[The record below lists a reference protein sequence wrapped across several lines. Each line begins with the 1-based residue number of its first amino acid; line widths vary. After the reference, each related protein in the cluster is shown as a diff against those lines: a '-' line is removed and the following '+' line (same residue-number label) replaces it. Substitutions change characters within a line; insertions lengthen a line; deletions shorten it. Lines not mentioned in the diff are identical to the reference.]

1 MNENLTNKLEKIF
14 ENVNNWLF
22 FAEAKHEV
30 LIGIV
35 MVFIF
40 TLKDIIEIKNFKI
53 GLIMLILSL
62 MISTLSFF
70 SLIGNVPIFKIMNNK
85 NENNL
90 CFYIDI
96 INFKNI
102 NLDKILKNKYNM
114 DILEEII
121 MNSRICYSK
130 YILFKG
136 SVSFFLLAIIYFLL
150 KVLCNV
156 DVII

>member
-1 MNENLTNKLEKIF
+1 
-14 ENVNNWLF
+14 LF
-22 FAEAKHEV
+22 FAEAKQEV

-40 TLKDIIEIKNFKI
+40 ILKDIIEIKNFKI
-53 GLIMLILSL
+53 ELIMLILSL
-62 MISTLSFF
+62 MISRLSFF
-70 SLIGNVPIFKIMNNK
+70 SLIRNVPIFKIMNNK

-102 NLDKILKNKYNM
+102 NLDKILENKYNM

-121 MNSRICYSK
+121 INSRICCSK

-156 DVII
+156 DVIM